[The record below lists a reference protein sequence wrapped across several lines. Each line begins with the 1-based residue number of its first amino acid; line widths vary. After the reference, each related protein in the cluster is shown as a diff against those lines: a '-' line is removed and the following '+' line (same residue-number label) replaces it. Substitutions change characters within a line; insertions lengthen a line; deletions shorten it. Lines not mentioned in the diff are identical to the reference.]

1 LTYLLDNNVV
11 SYFLHGRREADLMDA
26 ARRCSLAIAD
36 EVSKELKRSSRD
48 GGRFKAWFAGGAI
61 ASLAIAVGSE
71 VDATYQA
78 LTPPT
83 TERGKGERAS
93 IALAASDPSLVL
105 VANDRN
111 AMWLALAEL
120 HHAGERMIG
129 VPVFLRRLHEQA
141 GLVPDAIDAV
151 VAWYPGR
158 RPTWWADWRAK
169 LESAAA
175 PV

>member
-1 LTYLLDNNVV
+1 MTYLLDNNVV
-11 SYFLHGRREADLMDA
+11 SYFLHSRREADLMAA

-36 EVSKELKRSSRD
+36 EVGKELRRSRRD
-48 GGRFKAWFAGGAI
+48 GDRFKAWFIGGNI

-71 VDATYQA
+71 IDATFEA
-78 LTPPT
+78 LQPPA

-93 IALAASDPSLVL
+93 IALAAHDASLVL

-120 HHAGERMIG
+120 HHRGERMIG
-129 VPVFLRRLHEQA
+129 VPVFLRRLHAQA
-141 GLVPDAIDAV
+141 GLVPEAIDAV
-151 VAWYPGR
+151 MGCYPGR

-169 LESAAA
+169 LESSSA
-175 PV
+175 PL

>member
-11 SYFLHGRREADLMDA
+11 SYFLHARREADLMEA
-26 ARRCSLAIAD
+26 ARRCSLAIAE
-36 EVSKELKRSSRD
+36 EVRKELRRSRRD
-48 GGRFKAWFAGGAI
+48 GDRFTAWFADGAV
-61 ASLAIAVGSE
+61 ASLPIAVGSDI
-71 VDATYQA
+71 DATYQA

-93 IALAASDPSLVL
+93 IALAAHDPSLVL

-141 GLVPDAIDAV
+141 GLVPDAVDAV
-151 VAWYPGR
+151 TAVYPGR
-158 RPTWWADWRAK
+158 RPTWWADWRAR
-169 LESAAA
+169 LGVATA

>member
-1 LTYLLDNNVV
+1 MTYLLDNNVV

-26 ARRCSLAIAD
+26 ARRCPLAIAD

-83 TERGKGERAS
+83 TERGKGERRAS
-93 IALAASDPSLVL
+93 PWPRTIHHSSWQQTIETRCGSPWPSSIMQAS
-105 VANDRN
+105 
-111 AMWLALAEL
+111 
-120 HHAGERMIG
+120 G
-129 VPVFLRRLHEQA
+129 
-141 GLVPDAIDAV
+141 
-151 VAWYPGR
+151 
-158 RPTWWADWRAK
+158 
-169 LESAAA
+169 
-175 PV
+175 